1 MRIRLHKDGRKH
13 FTEDEWTQIIDSLQY
28 YVDEFKLDS
37 HDTLVYVRFPA
48 KLNISHRLGLVDRG
62 VCIAKFKTSFELT
75 PSNTIKS
82 IRAVDKFI
90 IDIVPSSFTKVIE
103 TIFHEMTHVVQ
114 ELRGDFVRNDD
125 GSEIYKGV
133 HYSVDKLTKPTYKE
147 YRQFP
152 WEIEAREVATE
163 MLQKWQ
169 KSRNIKQTFWQ
180 KFVTFWS

>member
-1 MRIRLHKDGRKH
+1 MKVRLHLEGKYI
-13 FTEDEWTQIIDSLQY
+13 FSEEEWDKIHDAFEFF
-28 YVDEFKLDS
+28 VDTYKLDKY
-37 HDTLVYVRFPA
+37 DVPVYIKFPD
-48 KLNISHRLGLVDRG
+48 KLDLSSILETG
-62 VCIAKFKTSFELT
+62 
-75 PSNTIKS
+75 S
-82 IRAVDKFI
+82 IRDISRGCCVTQFRQYGSKIIVERFI
-90 IDIVPSSFTKVIE
+90 LSITPGNFTKVIE
-103 TIFHEMTHVVQ
+103 TIFHEMTHVMQ
-114 ELRGDFVRNDD
+114 ELRGDIVREYD
-125 GSEIYKGV
+125 GSEVYKGV